1 LSWGST
7 GSGDGQFTHPHGVAA
22 DSKGNVFVSDR
33 DNANIQK
40 FTSNGTFITKWG
52 SEGSEDGQFVQPWD
66 VAVDSSDN
74 VYVPD

>member
-1 LSWGST
+1 MGT
-7 GSGDGQFTHPHGVAA
+7 HGTGDGQFTHPHGVAA

-52 SEGSEDGQFVQPWD
+52 SEGSEDGHCSTMGRCSRFER
-66 VAVDSSDN
+66 
-74 VYVPD
+74 